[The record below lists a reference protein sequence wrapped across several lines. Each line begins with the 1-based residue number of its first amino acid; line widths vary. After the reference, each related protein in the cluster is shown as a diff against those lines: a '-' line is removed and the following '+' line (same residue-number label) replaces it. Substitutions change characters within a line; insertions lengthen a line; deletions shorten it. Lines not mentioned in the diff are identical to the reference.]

1 MSKAA
6 RKAILS
12 VDPNAEIVIGG
23 LARKAWSDL
32 ASLYKKGGVGVWD
45 AIAVH
50 PFTKQVKGVVTI
62 MQRVRKT
69 MKQYGQGG
77 LPMLAT
83 ELSWPSAKGK
93 TNVGQDIAVTPK
105 QQAKNLTAVYKL
117 LAKKRKSL
125 HLQQAYWFTWL
136 TYDKAHDNHF
146 DYAGVLHLGANG
158 SIKPKPAYKALGKVA
173 LGLEGCTAKASFADS
188 CAP

>member
-1 MSKAA
+1 MPSTT
-6 RKAILS
+6 
-12 VDPNAEIVIGG
+12 
-23 LARKAWSDL
+23 
-32 ASLYKKGGVGVWD
+32 KG
-45 AIAVH
+45 
-50 PFTKQVKGVVTI
+50 KG
-62 MQRVRKT
+62 RRD
-69 MKQYGQGG
+69 QGG
-77 LPMLAT
+77 QVASCASYGNDEETVHGPIMT
-83 ELSWPSAKGK
+83 SWPLHEAK
-93 TNVGQDIAVTPK
+93 T
-105 QQAKNLTAVYKL
+105 LTAVYKL

-173 LGLEGCTAKASFADS
+173 LGLEGCKAKASFADS

>member
-1 MSKAA
+1 MIAQAKPQ
-6 RKAILS
+6 
-12 VDPNAEIVIGG
+12 VDPPPLLRPG
-23 LARKAWSDL
+23 LRGWQVKRLQKLLSAA
-32 ASLYKKGGVGVWD
+32 GEPVGVD
-45 AIAVH
+45 GQFGSGTQHALIA
-50 PFTKQVKGVVTI
+50 FQK
-62 MQRVRKT
+62 
-69 MKQYGQGG
+69 
-77 LPMLAT
+77 
-83 ELSWPSAKGK
+83 
-93 TNVGQDIAVTPK
+93 
-105 QQAKNLTAVYKL
+105 AKNLTAVYKL